1 MTNLRVH
8 IFRVY
13 TMSIQRTLLV
23 CTLVCILVVHVN
35 AWWPFSSSSS
45 EEANTEQGSHLKD
58 SSVPF
63 EMTTA
68 EEKFLA
74 QARKYMGDL
83 TPLDSCHQIVIN
95 RIKKSC
101 GDINEVELAKLGVA
115 LLNCQ
120 SKSEGR
126 KTYECTDEMELRQCT
141 AEMDANTW
149 NSYHIIS
156 NRARSIC
163 YATRQQQFRMKTEFT
178 VNQLANQAENQMNLM
193 NNLQESQRRMTEV
206 AEDTVIKVAAG
217 QERLNW
223 QQQQLHSNYEDVQR
237 SISFSLK
244 GNVKAL
250 HHEKVLIDSGRR
262 QLKEMAKTVK
272 EKLEN
277 ATIEIQKQDV
287 DRKKSHRRILEDLNN
302 IRNKAEE
309 VWNKI
314 DHSTLQMMS
323 FHSETTQHYNETME
337 NLKIINDTI
346 TYLLQ
351 VTNQMQEK
359 IDDRLSWLTQYLG
372 GTEDKLA
379 LVATCLLHA
388 GYFLSATLCI
398 LFLNAPLF
406 TRLVLLV
413 MVPINAW
420 TEIHF
425 NSSLSYSSLSC
436 LLTLALLG
444 NWLYFYLRTKYF
456 RSHGNLP
463 CAPPSSPLALNS
475 QPLGSNVIHCYQH
488 KTSSDAE
495 DELNL
500 TNSIE
505 NLDNSV
511 VPSTPQGHVGNT
523 KRQLNLSLPEAAST
537 PSRKVTTPR
546 RRCGAQTKTGSA
558 CKRVIANGSLR
569 CNSHS
574 RIEASYIPDEC

>member
-1 MTNLRVH
+1 M
-8 IFRVY
+8 Y
-13 TMSIQRTLLV
+13 TQRILLV
-23 CTLVCILVVHVN
+23 CTFLCVLLVPAS

-45 EEANTEQGSHLKD
+45 EETGTEPGRHLKD
-58 SSVPF
+58 SPVPF

-101 GDINEVELAKLGVA
+101 GDINEVDLAKLGVA

-126 KTYECTDEMELRQCT
+126 KTYECTDDMELWQCT
-141 AEMDANTW
+141 VEMDANTW

-178 VNQLANQAENQMNLM
+178 VNQLANQAENQMELM
-193 NNLQESQRRMTEV
+193 TNLQDGQRRLTEV
-206 AEDTVIKVAAG
+206 AEDTVIRVSAG
-217 QERLNW
+217 QQRLVR
-223 QQQQLHSNYEDVQR
+223 QQQQLHSSYEDVQR
-237 SISFSLK
+237 SLSFSLK

-250 HHEKVLIDSGRR
+250 HQEKKLIDSGRR
-262 QLKEMAKTVK
+262 ELKEMAKTVK

-277 ATIEIQKQDV
+277 ATKEIQKQDV
-287 DRKKSHRRILEDLNN
+287 GRKKSHGRIVEDLNK

-323 FHSETTQHYNETME
+323 YHSETTHHYNETME
-337 NLKIINDTI
+337 NLKLINDTI
-346 TYLLQ
+346 GYLLQ

-359 IDDRLSWLTQYLG
+359 IDDRLTWLTQHLG
-372 GTEDKLA
+372 GTGDKLA
-379 LVATCLLHA
+379 LITTCLLHA
-388 GYFLSATLCI
+388 GYFLLATLCI

-413 MVPINAW
+413 VVPINAW
-420 TEIHF
+420 SEINFH
-425 NSSLSYSSLSC
+425 SSLSYSSLSC
-436 LLTLALLG
+436 FLTLALLG
-444 NWLYFYLRTKYF
+444 NWLYFYIRRKYF
-456 RSHGNLP
+456 PSHNNLL
-463 CAPPSSPLALNS
+463 CAPSSSTLALNC
-475 QPLGSNVIHCYQH
+475 QPCVSGVNHYCRD
-488 KTSSDAE
+488 KTPSVLD
-495 DELNL
+495 L
-500 TNSIE
+500 TSSIE
-505 NLDNSV
+505 NLDDSAITL
-511 VPSTPQGHVGNT
+511 TPKSHVGHT
-523 KRQLNLSLPEAAST
+523 KRQLNLSFPDAAST

-546 RRCGAQTKTGSA
+546 KRCGAQTKTGSA
-558 CKRVIANGSLR
+558 CKRVISNGSFK
-569 CNSHS
+569 CTTHS
-574 RIEASYIPDEC
+574 RMEASYIPDEC

>member
-1 MTNLRVH
+1 MCV
-8 IFRVY
+8 
-13 TMSIQRTLLV
+13 LLV
-23 CTLVCILVVHVN
+23 LAD

-45 EEANTEQGSHLKD
+45 EDTNTEQGRHLKD
-58 SSVPF
+58 SPVPF

-126 KTYECTDEMELRQCT
+126 KTYECTDDMELRECT

-163 YATRQQQFRMKTEFT
+163 YATRQQQFRQKTEFT
-178 VNQLANQAENQMNLM
+178 VNQLAHQAENQMDLM
-193 NNLQESQRRMTEV
+193 NNLQEGQRRLTEV

-217 QERLNW
+217 QERLNR

-237 SISFSLK
+237 SISYSLK

-250 HHEKVLIDSGRR
+250 HQEKMLIDSGRR

-277 ATIEIQKQDV
+277 ATLEIQKQDV
-287 DRKKSHRRILEDLNN
+287 DRKKSHSRILEDLNK

-323 FHSETTQHYNETME
+323 YHSETTQHYNEAME

-346 TYLLQ
+346 TYLLK

-359 IDDRLSWLTQYLG
+359 IDDRLGWLTQHLG
-372 GTEDKLA
+372 GTGDKLA
-379 LVATCLLHA
+379 MVTTCLLHA
-388 GYFLSATLCI
+388 GYFLLATLCI

-413 MVPINAW
+413 IVPINAW
-420 TEIHF
+420 SEITF
-425 NSSLSYSSLSC
+425 NSSLSYTTLSC

-444 NWLYFYLRTKYF
+444 NWLYFYVRRKYF
-456 RSHGNLP
+456 GPRENLL
-463 CAPPSSPLALNS
+463 CAPPPSPLA
-475 QPLGSNVIHCYQH
+475 VKHCYQH
-488 KTSSDAE
+488 INTPSKE
-495 DELNL
+495 RDELDS
-500 TNSIE
+500 TSSIE
-505 NLDNSV
+505 NLLDDSALAL
-511 VPSTPQGHVGNT
+511 TPKGPVGNT
-523 KRQLNLSLPEAAST
+523 KRQLDLSFPDAAST
-537 PSRKVTTPR
+537 PSRRVTTPR
-546 RRCGAQTKTGSA
+546 RRCGALTKTGSA
-558 CKRVIANGSLR
+558 CKRVVSNGSFR
-569 CNSHS
+569 CTSHTPM
-574 RIEASYIPDEC
+574 EPSYIPEEC